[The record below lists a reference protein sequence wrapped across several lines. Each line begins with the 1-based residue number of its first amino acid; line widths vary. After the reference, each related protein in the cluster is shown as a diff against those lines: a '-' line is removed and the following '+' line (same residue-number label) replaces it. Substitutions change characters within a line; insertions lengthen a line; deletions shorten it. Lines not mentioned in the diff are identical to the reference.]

1 MKKTATMTMMLVLAS
16 GLCACGAA
24 SDQTTVQQT
33 DAKEEGETVVLHI
46 LENDTAKSEG
56 YLMRCCQ
63 LFMKHMQIR
72 EYRQ

>member
-33 DAKEEGETVVLHI
+33 DAKEEGEPGVLHI
-46 LENDTAKSEG
+46 VESDTA
-56 YLMRCCQ
+56 
-63 LFMKHMQIR
+63 
-72 EYRQ
+72 

>member
-16 GLCACGAA
+16 GLCACGAD

-33 DAKEEGETVVLHI
+33 DAKEGETVVLHI
-46 LENDTAKSEG
+46 LGMIQPSQKDIW
-56 YLMRCCQ
+56 MRCCQ
-63 LFMKHMQIR
+63 LLMKHMQIR